1 MRVLIVDDN
10 KENLNLLKDFTES
23 WGYETLLAQNG
34 FEALEL
40 AKTIIPDIILLDVM
54 LPGISGYE
62 VCHSIR
68 ANLELRNIPV
78 ILLTALSEEENRI
91 QGYLVGADGFL
102 SKPINYKELKVMI
115 ENFLTRSRFLHKT
128 ESRRDIAIFVEEL
141 ILKEAS
147 ENEYNVLKEK
157 YCRKLIDCLQLND
170 DVSER
175 VEVAGRLF
183 SKKSYQR
190 DKWEFS
196 KLNKLKMGDWLVPL
210 LKYLHEYEDS
220 SSKKEND
227 FFGIEAEIL
236 IVINKFCELKSEG
249 LKNRQI
255 VECFDNTEAE
265 MGYDSLVLDKLKEI
279 IKAEELLESLKD

>member
-1 MRVLIVDDN
+1 MKVLIVDDN

-40 AKTIIPDIILLDVM
+40 AKVIIPDIILLDVM

-62 VCHSIR
+62 ICHSIR
-68 ANLELRNIPV
+68 TNLDLRNIPV

-91 QGYLVGADGFL
+91 QGYSVGADGFL

-115 ENFLTRSRFLHKT
+115 ENFLTRSRFLHKA
-128 ESRRDIAIFVEEL
+128 ESRRDISIFIEEL
-141 ILKEAS
+141 ILKEVS
-147 ENEYNVLKEK
+147 ENEYNNLKEK

-175 VEVAGRLF
+175 LEVAGRLF
-183 SKKSYQR
+183 SKKSYKR
-190 DKWEFS
+190 DKWEFV
-196 KLNKLKMGDWLVPL
+196 KLNKLKMGKWLVPL
-210 LKYLHEYEDS
+210 LKYLHEYKDA
-220 SSKKEND
+220 SSKKENE
-227 FFGIEAEIL
+227 FGIEAEIL

-249 LKNRQI
+249 LTNRQI
-255 VECFDNTEAE
+255 LECLSDTKDE
-265 MGYDSLVLDKLKEI
+265 MGYDSLVLEKLKEI
-279 IKAEELLESLKD
+279 INAEEMLESLKG